1 MSEYKEKNGTTRVGD
16 FLRGA
21 KSVAPDLLNLVG
33 NITGVDMLKNVGN
46 AIKGDT
52 NLSPEDKETA
62 LKLLELDIIEAQEV
76 TKRWSSDMQS
86 DSWLSKN
93 VRPLTLMFLILFT
106 SIIILTDSKTEWN
119 FEVRESYVQ
128 LLESLLLTVI
138 VAYFG
143 SRGMEK
149 YKKIKKD

>member
-1 MSEYKEKNGTTRVGD
+1 MGDYKEKKGTTRVGD

-33 NITGVDMLKNVGN
+33 NITGVDMLKNIGN
-46 AIKGDT
+46 SIKGDK

-62 LKLLELDIIEAQEV
+62 LKLLELDVIEAQEV
-76 TKRWSSDMQS
+76 SKRWSSDMQS

-106 SIIILTDSKTEWN
+106 SFVIVTDSKTEWN
-119 FEVRESYVQ
+119 FEVRESYIQ

>member
-1 MSEYKEKNGTTRVGD
+1 MGNYKEENGTTRVGD
-16 FLRGA
+16 FLRKA
-21 KSVAPDLLNLVG
+21 KGVAPDLLNLVG
-33 NITGVDMLKNVGN
+33 NVTGVDMLKNIGN
-46 AIKGDT
+46 HIKGDT
-52 NLSPEDKETA
+52 SLSREDKETA

-76 TKRWSSDMQS
+76 SKRWSSDMQS
-86 DSWLSKN
+86 DSYLSKN
-93 VRPLTLMFLILFT
+93 VRPLTLMFLILFM
-106 SIIILTDSKTEWN
+106 SFIIVTDSKTEWN
-119 FEVRESYVQ
+119 FEVRESYIT

>member
-16 FLRGA
+16 FLRKA
-21 KSVAPDLLNLVG
+21 KGVAPDLLNLVG
-33 NITGVDMLKNVGN
+33 NVTGVDMLKNIGN
-46 AIKGDT
+46 AIKTDK